1 MQHDPQPATQDDLE
15 RLRQSL
21 EGRMERQAERLESC
35 EQEIIQHFDLVA
47 ENLRH
52 DLLGAH
58 RDEIE
63 ILKDARNDHER
74 RISQL
79 ERSTGVLIG

>member
-1 MQHDPQPATQDDLE
+1 MQHDPQPVTQDDLE

-21 EGRMERQAERLESC
+21 EQRMSEQQA
-35 EQEIIQHFDLVA
+35 EIIQHFDLVA

-63 ILKDARNDHER
+63 ILKDARKDHER